1 MKTRIVVLA
10 AALLTAATSLAFAQ
24 SAPSPA
30 NQSGPDVSRT
40 APSPTDPAMGSET
53 GNSKG
58 VPARGTTSA
67 NPGGAG
73 TTGSARPASPAKQS
87 MDKDKSPASQNSG
100 IKQEK

>member
-1 MKTRIVVLA
+1 MKTRTLVLA
-10 AALLTAATSLAFAQ
+10 TTLLTAATSFAFAQ

-40 APSPTDPAMGSET
+40 APSPTDPAMGAET

-58 VPARGTTSA
+58 VPARGTMNA
-67 NPGGAG
+67 NPNGVG
-73 TTGSARPASPAKQS
+73 TTGSGRPESPSKQS
-87 MDKDKSPASQNSG
+87 MDKEKSPASQDSG